1 MNSLIQFYI
10 VILLLLGAP
19 HDVLVDREHGLPR
32 WYSPGENREARIAL
46 DSLIDELGMPV
57 QVSSGFRSYRLQ
69 EEAYARLISEE
80 GEERADQVIAQ
91 PGHSEHQLG
100 TVYDVAWMGLPIE
113 FDDIR
118 NRQLWEG
125 LKERAHEFGFVISFP
140 YKQINEWPYD
150 NKWYPIITEFR
161 WEPWHIR
168 YVGVELA
175 TRIYDAGYLDP
186 LSTVLP
192 QDFYAPWP

>member
-1 MNSLIQFYI
+1 MNNLIQFYI

-19 HDVLVDREHGLPR
+19 QDTLVSKEHGLPR
-32 WYSPGENREARIAL
+32 WYAPGERQEARLAI
-46 DSLIDELGMPV
+46 DQLIEDLGMPI

-69 EEAYARLISEE
+69 DEAYRRLVSEE
-80 GEERADQVIAQ
+80 GEERADQVIAK

-100 TVYDVAWMGLPIE
+100 TVFDLAWMGLPIE
-113 FDDIR
+113 FDDVR
-118 NRQLWEG
+118 NHQLWEG
-125 LKERAHEFGFVISFP
+125 LEQKSHSYGFVISFP
-140 YKQINEWPYD
+140 YKQVNEWPYD
-150 NKWYPIITEFR
+150 NQWYPIVTEFR

-175 TRIYDAGYLDP
+175 QLIYDAGYLDP

-192 QDFYAPWP
+192 QDFYQPWP